1 MNFLMNFSEH
11 AKRLA
16 EALAQQAEE
25 TAKTIDHAV
34 ENTKNTTA
42 AIAASGMAAIE
53 SFQEASDDAIQQGAD
68 TVNQTVNT
76 LILTTSDATA
86 SGLAT
91 IEHLKGQSEQTTEY
105 SLDALSKA
113 IEDVQTNVIGMS
125 ASGMAIADSL
135 KDLPRTVEEL
145 AKEMPKLA
153 RRLRTAG
160 VRIDDAPRSGS
171 DMMGLFDKIPGTS
184 KLGANEHTIR
194 EFLSDKHGSHVNPHS
209 QGGGNGANNVVW
221 EIGAD
226 NIRRG
231 ARTMTGGEQSYIR
244 VYNAVDSILKNSA
257 AIAKLGITAT
267 GTAILTQAVVTAVS
281 YSLDLYRGDIS
292 TDEYRD
298 RILEA
303 TISAGIIAPIFFL
316 ILIAVIALLPELT
329 ILLSAPVVV
338 AGFNSL
344 FGISIATPIIQSL
357 IRHLE
362 SGGFGEDIAE
372 GYQSSNIEAQN
383 LLKTSTN
390 EIRQFCAGISPQG
403 NWGLPI

>member
-1 MNFLMNFSEH
+1 MNLSEH
-11 AKRLA
+11 AKWLA

-42 AIAASGMAAIE
+42 AIAASGMTAIE
-53 SFQEASDDAIQQGAD
+53 NFKEASDDAIQQGVN
-68 TVNQTVNT
+68 TVNQTVDT
-76 LILTTSDATA
+76 LKLTTSDVTA
-86 SGLAT
+86 SGFTT
-91 IEHLKGQSEQTTEY
+91 IEHLKEQSKQTTEY
-105 SLDALSKA
+105 SLNALSKA
-113 IEDVQTNVIGMS
+113 IEDAQINVIGMS
-125 ASGMAIADSL
+125 ASGVAIANSL

-153 RRLRTAG
+153 LRLRTAG
-160 VRIDDAPRSGS
+160 VRIDDTPRSS
-171 DMMGLFDKIPGTS
+171 ADMMGLFDKIPGTS
-184 KLGANEHTIR
+184 KLGANERTIR
-194 EFLSDKHGSHVNPHS
+194 EFLSDKHGSHVKPHS

-231 ARTMTGGEQSYIR
+231 ARTMTGGEQIYIR

-257 AIAKLGITAT
+257 AIAKLGIAAT

-292 TDEYRD
+292 IDEYRD
-298 RILEA
+298 RIFEA
-303 TISAGIIAPIFFL
+303 AISAGIMAPIFFL
-316 ILIAVIALLPELT
+316 ILIAVLALFPELT

-338 AGFNSL
+338 AGFNAL
-344 FGISIATPIIQSL
+344 FGISVATPIIQSL

-362 SGGFGEDIAE
+362 AGGFGEEIAE
-372 GYQSSNIEAQN
+372 GYQSLTIEAQN
-383 LLKTSTN
+383 LLETSTN
-390 EIRQFCAGISPQG
+390 EIRQFCEEISLNG
-403 NWGLPI
+403 TWGLAT